1 MVLARVLA
9 VPAACLAALGS
20 IGLGAAAG
28 SHAGIWT
35 QQKVA
40 GAYRLT
46 LAIGP
51 AQAMGS
57 MANMGGGMVVGGKPA
72 TCRLP
77 GETGSGTSMHAPTC
91 NRDIELHVFDAKTN
105 KVQIRARVTISLRNT
120 KKHLTIAVPV
130 MMMMG
135 SGGLKDFHYG
145 NNFSAAA
152 GTYAIAVTVNGVHAA
167 FTATLR

>member
-1 MVLARVLA
+1 MFLARVLA
-9 VPAACLAALGS
+9 VPVACLAALGT

-28 SHAGIWT
+28 SHAGTWT

-46 LAIGP
+46 LEIGP
-51 AQAMGS
+51 VQAD
-57 MANMGGGMVVGGKPA
+57 MGGEMAVGGKPA
-72 TCRLP
+72 TCKLP
-77 GETGSGTSMHAPTC
+77 GKAASGTSMHAPTC
-91 NRDIELHVFDAKTN
+91 NRHVELHVFDAKTN
-105 KVQIRARVTISLRNT
+105 KVQIKARVTISLRNP

-135 SGGLKDFHYG
+135 SNGLKGFHYG
-145 NNFSAAA
+145 NNISAAA